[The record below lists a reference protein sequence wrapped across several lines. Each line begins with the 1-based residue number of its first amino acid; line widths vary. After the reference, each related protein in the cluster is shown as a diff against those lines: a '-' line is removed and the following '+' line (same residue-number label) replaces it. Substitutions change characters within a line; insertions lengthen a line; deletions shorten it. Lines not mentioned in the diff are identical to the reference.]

1 MQKAKTFC
9 KKNRSLDF
17 GQIWV
22 NVRIGEHIGISPLTE
37 KNVKPKCSAVSE
49 HFLLCNHSPF
59 FENFSLL
66 TKEYKKFL
74 LEVKESL
81 LIMRD

>member
-37 KNVKPKCSAVSE
+37 KNVKPNGSAVSE
-49 HFLLCNHSPF
+49 PFLLCNHSPF

-66 TKEYKKFL
+66 TKENKKFL